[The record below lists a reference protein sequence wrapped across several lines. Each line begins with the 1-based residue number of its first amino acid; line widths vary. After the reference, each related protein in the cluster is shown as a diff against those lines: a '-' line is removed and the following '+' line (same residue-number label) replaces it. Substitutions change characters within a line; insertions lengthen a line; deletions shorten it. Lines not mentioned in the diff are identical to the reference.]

1 MPLNPYQSLVSLLL
15 NVLDAHTVAFF
26 IVDPRNRQLELA
38 AAESLSKYLPDRVTL
53 PIEQSG
59 ILSQVHKIGQT
70 VHLDKLNEVS
80 APLSSMA
87 PFYREGE
94 SLIKG
99 LYAVPVGDATGVLYV
114 DTKFQWSFNDKQQKL
129 IREIAA
135 ILAELLSRQG
145 DFDQRREGGR
155 ILEFW
160 QRLDQVNL
168 QDPGVEE
175 CRAVA
180 VRECAGLLGA
190 EYAFLALREPKGT
203 QYGLLS
209 ATANFPRNLATQRFL
224 VNQGL
229 VGRVL
234 ETQKMLLIA
243 KLNPQTADHF
253 LFTPGEGLPHQG
265 TLLLLPAETNL
276 GQAVV
281 FGFLARRPM
290 EWTPDVQIAVAHVF
304 RHARLLIE
312 ETALRKEC
320 LELRSYDLQTGFLNL
335 PTFEARLEEAIAVAM
350 QKSVPCTLALLQ
362 MEPWQILTTQA
373 PPKQIRRWQRG
384 IASTLHERLPQG
396 VFIGQAAENRFALL
410 FREATPQECEA
421 VLNRLGD
428 LGKDLIKS
436 KSRRFRLVPYSAT
449 AGFPQDGTRA
459 DELWVTA
466 HQRLFA
472 SFRSKSGDGRS

>member
-70 VHLDKLNEVS
+70 VHIDKLNEVS
-80 APLSSMA
+80 APLNSMS
-87 PFYREGE
+87 PFYRDGE
-94 SLIKG
+94 SLVKS
-99 LYAVPVGDATGVLYV
+99 LYAIPVGDGTGVLYV

-135 ILAELLSRQG
+135 ILAELLTRQ
-145 DFDQRREGGR
+145 DRFDQRHEGGR

-160 QRLDQVNL
+160 QRLDQLNL
-168 QDPGVEE
+168 QDPGIEE
-175 CRAVA
+175 SCRLAVQ
-180 VRECAGLLGA
+180 ECAGLLGA
-190 EYAFLALREPKGT
+190 EYAFLALREAAGA
-203 QYGLLS
+203 QYALLS
-209 ATANFPRNLATQRFL
+209 ATENFPRNLVTQRFL

-229 VGRVL
+229 IGRTL
-234 ETQKMLLIA
+234 ETKKMLLIA
-243 KLNPQTADHF
+243 KLNPQTSDHF
-253 LFTPGEGLPHQG
+253 LFTSSEGLPHQG
-265 TLLLLPAETNL
+265 TLLLLPSETNL
-276 GQAVV
+276 GQTLV

-304 RHARLLIE
+304 RTLRLVLE
-312 ETALRKEC
+312 EATLRKEC
-320 LELRSYDLQTGFLNL
+320 LELRSYDLQTGFLNA
-335 PTFEARLEEAIAVAM
+335 PAFESRLEEAVASSM
-350 QKSVPCTLALLQ
+350 QKSVPCTLGLIQ

-373 PPKQIRRWQRG
+373 PPKQVRRWQRNL
-384 IASTLHERLPQG
+384 ASTLHDRLPEG
-396 VFIGQAAENRFALL
+396 VFVGQMSENRFALL
-410 FREATPQECEA
+410 FRETTPQECDA
-421 VLNRLGD
+421 FLARLGD
-428 LGKDLIKS
+428 LGKDLVKS

-472 SFRSKSGDGRS
+472 TFRTRSADGRS